1 MPALLNVLGAV
12 FALARPHQWAKN
24 ALVWVA
30 LFTAH
35 RYHDASA
42 VQQTLLAFFAFC
54 AAASAVYALNDSL
67 DVEADR
73 AHLSKAKRPLA
84 SGQLPRWSGPVLA
97 LVFLA
102 VAVGFAATLSTRFQ
116 SVLLGYLLASLAYC
130 FLIKRMLL
138 LDVMVLAGLYVLRIA
153 AGAAAINVPLSFW
166 LLSFGLFLF
175 FSLALLKRVI
185 ELKELSADRL
195 QQNRRAYQAEDLPML
210 SMLGIAAMVAA
221 AVVLVMYLHSPDV
234 RVLYHHPARLS
245 LLLPIVLY
253 GLSRLWLLAM
263 RGGMAADPVVHALRD
278 PISYLC
284 LAGALS
290 VVIFAV

>member
-1 MPALLNVLGAV
+1 MSLLNTLGAI
-12 FALARPHQWAKN
+12 FTLARPHQWAKN
-24 ALVWVA
+24 ALVWTA

-35 RYHDASA
+35 RYHDALA
-42 VQQTLLAFFAFC
+42 LQQTLLAFLAFC
-54 AAASAVYALNDSL
+54 AAASAVYAFNDSL

-73 AHLSKAKRPLA
+73 AHPSKSKRPLA
-84 SGQLPRWSGPVLA
+84 SGALPRWSGPA
-97 LVFLA
+97 LSLLYLG
-102 VAVGFAATLSTRFQ
+102 VAAGFASTLGARFQ
-116 SVLLGYLLASLAYC
+116 GVLLSYLLASLAYC
-130 FLIKRMLL
+130 LVIKKILL
-138 LDVMVLAGLYVLRIA
+138 MDVMVLAGLYVLRIA

-185 ELKELSADRL
+185 ELKELSTASLGRN
-195 QQNRRAYQAEDLPML
+195 QRAYQAEDLPML
-210 SMLGIAAMVAA
+210 SMLGISAMLAA

-234 RVLYHHPARLS
+234 RVLYQHSARLS

-253 GLSRLWLLAM
+253 GLSRLWLLAL

-284 LAGALS
+284 LAGALG
-290 VVIFAV
+290 VVIIAV